1 MNKVKINIKDEDKP
15 RRGGD
20 RRGGARGRGSRG
32 GRGDKRAG
40 EKTED

>member
-1 MNKVKINIKDEDKP
+1 MNKVKINIQDEYKP

-32 GRGDKRAG
+32 GRGDRRAG
-40 EKTED
+40 EKTEE